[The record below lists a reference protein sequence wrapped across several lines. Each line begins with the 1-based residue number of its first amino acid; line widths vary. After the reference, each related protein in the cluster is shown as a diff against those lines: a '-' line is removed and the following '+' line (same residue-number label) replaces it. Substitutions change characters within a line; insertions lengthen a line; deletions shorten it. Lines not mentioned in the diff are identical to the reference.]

1 MPKNNP
7 AILKYLK
14 DQGRKPDL
22 PLNVLRQFQEFE
34 KYVHAEIDDYDCLGG
49 ITQIARFRR

>member
-1 MPKNNP
+1 MPKADT

-14 DQGRKPDL
+14 NEGRKTDL

-34 KYVHAEIDDYDCLGG
+34 KSIYTEMNDYDKCV
-49 ITQIARFRR
+49 QQ